1 MVLAHICC
9 QAPEAPSKAKPVA
22 AMVIEPAPSVMEILA
37 PSVKVVATG
46 AAPVEPIKSW
56 PEVKVVAVI
65 GEVPPPM
72 IMPLAAKVVA
82 PVPPLTTDR
91 VEEEVKGDVPPPIMM
106 SPLERVEAPVPPTL
120 TARVVVAVGEEAP
133 LPYTKPVSWV
143 EVIGEVPPPRR
154 KPLTV
159 REVAPVPPLTTERVE
174 EEVTGEVPL
183 PIRMSPAVSEVEPV
197 PPTLTAKVE
206 VPVTAEPDPPPTKI
220 CPAETVSKVRESV
233 ILTVPLRRVVPKT
246 ERVVEGE
253 AVPIPTMPPVNTA
266 TGYASLEVPGWVTV
280 KAEAEEEA
288 EI

>member
-46 AAPVEPIKSW
+46 AAPAEPIKSW

-72 IMPLAAKVVA
+72 IMPLAAK
-82 PVPPLTTDR
+82 
-91 VEEEVKGDVPPPIMM
+91 
-106 SPLERVEAPVPPTL
+106 
-120 TARVVVAVGEEAP
+120 
-133 LPYTKPVSWV
+133 
-143 EVIGEVPPPRR
+143 
-154 KPLTV
+154 
-159 REVAPVPPLTTERVE
+159 EVAPVPPLTTERVE

-206 VPVTAEPDPPPTKI
+206 VPVTAEPAPPPTKI